1 MKTNYVLIDYENVQ
15 PKSIAIL
22 DQDHFKLLIFIGATQ
37 TKIALAIATA
47 VQKMGTRADYI
58 TIPKTGNNALDF
70 HIAWYLGR
78 LTITDPTA
86 YFHIISKDT
95 GFDPLIQH
103 LREHKIS
110 VARSHDL
117 VDMPLIKALTAT
129 TLAEQVEVVRTNLEQ
144 RGVSKPRTVKT
155 LTNTIKTLFQQRLTD
170 AELAVLLHELE
181 RQQVISIHDIKVTY
195 G

>member
-110 VARSHDL
+110 VARSHDI

-155 LTNTIKTLFQQRLTD
+155 LTNTIKTLLQQRLTD